1 MIIPIIKL
9 NTFCLHFVD
18 DIDNMTGEAV
28 TIVITEITPDD
39 EVDKGETI
47 RIIGY
52 AENQNGTR
60 LPDFNIGFG
69 MWDKDHTKPPF
80 EIGQTLTDSSGNFD
94 FNITDFLVALPGVNE
109 IYAASYEQ
117 GFLGVDGPEEIE
129 VFSSTSLV
137 LNTPESVGK
146 GQELVISGSLL
157 DLGGVPVEGEE
168 IEFEIWESPKHWNP
182 NRCNRDNRFRCDI
195 GTTTTDELGNFVFSW
210 TVPEEGQPDAD
221 DGYTIESLFRGSTYL
236 YETEETAS
244 LIILESTVNL
254 TAELSPSKEY
264 IGNQFWVNGTV
275 DNVAISNGTITI
287 EIAGFEL
294 TQFSVA
300 EINWTTQSFIPTD
313 LAAGN
318 YTIIVTFNSE
328 SATLPDERVNL
339 DFTVLGTSSIE
350 LDDD

>member
-1 MIIPIIKL
+1 M
-9 NTFCLHFVD
+9 
-18 DIDNMTGEAV
+18 
-28 TIVITEITPDD
+28 
-39 EVDKGETI
+39 
-47 RIIGY
+47 
-52 AENQNGTR
+52 
-60 LPDFNIGFG
+60 
-69 MWDKDHTKPPF
+69 
-80 EIGQTLTDSSGNFD
+80 
-94 FNITDFLVALPGVNE
+94 
-109 IYAASYEQ
+109 
-117 GFLGVDGPEEIE
+117 
-129 VFSSTSLV
+129 
-137 LNTPESVGK
+137 
-146 GQELVISGSLL
+146 
-157 DLGGVPVEGEE
+157 
-168 IEFEIWESPKHWNP
+168 
-182 NRCNRDNRFRCDI
+182 
-195 GTTTTDELGNFVFSW
+195 FSW

-318 YTIIVTFNSE
+318 YTIIVTFNSGI
-328 SATLPDERVNL
+328 L
-339 DFTVLGTSSIE
+339 I
-350 LDDD
+350 